1 MIKAPTGRDMVH
13 KYFLLLLLVLVISL
27 VACRES
33 GWRGKK
39 YVKDGIEI
47 IENPEKGIWPSGKI
61 HLIQDLVIGSED
73 DDPHQCFFKIRGVE
87 VSSDGRI
94 YILDSGNFRIVAF
107 DENGSYLFEFGRAGS
122 GPGEFGSPNDFSL
135 DQEGNVYVVDSQLR
149 RVIKFNPSGQYLTSI
164 PIEKYTR
171 YIDVLSEDIVL
182 LGGAQS
188 GSFGVFGGL
197 FDLKSQTYKFHLK
210 LSYDTEIKI
219 PRGVGFSLEERY
231 QVLRNGHIY
240 LAVSFPYEI
249 REYNRQGKLI
259 AKILKEDS
267 RIKAPVIK
275 RASFGILKNGIS
287 ITERGR
293 AGPCFLTPQ
302 ELLLN
307 NCRWPSE
314 EKERTVIK
322 TGIDFF
328 DTQGKYLTT
337 VNLPNEQ
344 RLSAVD
350 NHNRLYLLEPEPFE
364 KIIRVSVGGNE

>member
-1 MIKAPTGRDMVH
+1 MIKAPTGRDMLH
-13 KYFLLLLLVLVISL
+13 KYFLLLLLVFVISH

-33 GWRGKK
+33 DWKGKK
-39 YVKDGIEI
+39 YVKNGIDV
-47 IENPEKGIWPSGKI
+47 IENPEKGIWPSDKI

-73 DDPHQCFFKIRGVE
+73 DDPHQCFFKIRAVE

-122 GPGEFGSPNDFSL
+122 GPGEFGNPNDISL
-135 DQEGNVYVVDSQLR
+135 DSAGNIYVVDSQLR
-149 RVIKFNPSGQYLTSI
+149 RVIKFNPSGQHLLSI
-164 PIEKYTR
+164 PIQRYTR

-182 LGGAQS
+182 LSGLQS
-188 GSFGVFGGL
+188 GNFGAFGGL
-197 FDLKSQTYKFHLK
+197 FDLRSQTYKFHLK
-210 LSYDTEIKI
+210 LSYNTEIKI
-219 PRGVGFSLEERY
+219 PSGVGFSLGERY

-328 DTQGKYLTT
+328 DIQGKYLTT

-364 KIIRVSVGGNE
+364 KIIRVSLEGNE